1 MHQALVY
8 ILRPI
13 AVAALS
19 IALTCAA
26 SAQQSDPKVKRQR
39 SYTTPSQQ
47 TVKPQPVARPRSSAA
62 CSEFGAGFVRMPG
75 SDSCIRVGG
84 SIGAGVGMSR

>member
-1 MHQALVY
+1 MHQVLAY
-8 ILRPI
+8 PLRSI

-19 IALTCAA
+19 IALMSAA

-47 TVKPQPVARPRSSAA
+47 TVKPQPVARPRTTTS